1 MPFGDRRS
9 GAERW
14 KLALDEFKADRPQG
28 ATKLLDALVEFNGRV
43 HHLGRGEDRGG
54 GDQAAYRFR

>member
-43 HHLGRGEDRGG
+43 HHLGRRIEAGL
-54 GDQAAYRFR
+54 A